1 MASHSNIKPLMG
13 IQITMVTATT
23 GINWETLYKTAYE
36 ANKRAA
42 IALPSDG
49 VAAFEEAHNQE
60 SRPMAHFILGQVLEN
75 AKLAVAENR
84 PMCGDTGLPRYYVKI
99 GNEARLEGGAVTLER
114 AFRKAVADVTH
125 DIQLR
130 ANRVHPLTRQN
141 PGNNVGMFAPNV
153 DYSFE
158 PDADWLDL
166 TVIHKGGLFGTDY
179 RMLFPADGTDGIKRF
194 LLDNLAAFA
203 RRGLSCPPVVIGV
216 GLGGTKDQAVTLSKE
231 ASCLRVIGDPHPDP
245 VVAELEQ
252 ELKELANRTGFGV
265 MGVGGDTTALDVHV
279 EIAYAHTGGLP
290 VAISQFCLAYRRSS
304 ARIHADGT
312 VEFRDDPEWFTP
324 YYRRV
329 GIE

>member
-1 MASHSNIKPLMG
+1 MLTTAKG
-13 IQITMVTATT
+13 IT
-23 GINWETLYKTAYE
+23 WETVYNVAYE

-42 IALPSDG
+42 IALPVDG
-49 VAAFEEAHNQE
+49 VQAFQEAR
-60 SRPMAHFILGQVLEN
+60 SRETKPMAQFVLAALLEN
-75 AKLAVAENR
+75 AKVAIEEQR
-84 PMCGDTGLPRYYVKI
+84 PMCGDTGLSRYYVKI
-99 GNEARLEGGAVTLER
+99 GNEARFEDSFVGLER
-114 AFRKAVADVTH
+114 AFRQAVSDVTH
-125 DIQLR
+125 HIQLR

-158 PDADWLDL
+158 PDADWIDVN
-166 TVIHKGGLFGTDY
+166 VIHKGGLFGTDY

-194 LLDNLAAFA
+194 LLDNLATFA

-231 ASCLRVIGDPHPDP
+231 AACLRVMGDRHPDP
-245 VVAELEQ
+245 AVASLED
-252 ELKELANRTGFGV
+252 ELKTLANRTGFGV

-290 VAISQFCLAYRRSS
+290 VAISQFCLAYRRST
-304 ARIHADGT
+304 ARILADGT
-312 VEFRDDPEWFTP
+312 VEFRDDPRWFTP